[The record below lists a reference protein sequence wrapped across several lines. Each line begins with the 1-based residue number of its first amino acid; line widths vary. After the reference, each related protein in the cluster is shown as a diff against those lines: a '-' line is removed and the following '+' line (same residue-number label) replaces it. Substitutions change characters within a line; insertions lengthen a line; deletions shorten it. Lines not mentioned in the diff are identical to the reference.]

1 MAELAALVV
10 VEPDPQEMAAEQAR
24 LAVSLASVV
33 NALEREAERRVGQR
47 RLTEDRWLA
56 DYEQYHGKYTPE
68 VERRLTEAGSS
79 RLFINST
86 RPKTNAFINRL
97 YDMLFPT
104 DERNWAVGP
113 TPVPELAQR
122 AKEATGRRDKAQRA
136 AAQAGEGTPQQQMM
150 LAEMTAAEEG
160 AAQFRAV
167 LEEAATRAEAM
178 EDQIADQLEESSYA
192 SICREVIRDACLYGT
207 GVMKGPTTGE
217 ASSRW
222 YKQQPE
228 GGNVL
233 PLGGA
238 GGGHALE
245 SRGPSRPGFVRVD
258 PWGFFP
264 DPDARCIEESEGVYE
279 RHLMNRKQVRKLA
292 SRPGFDPEAVR
303 RLLQEPPKW
312 STPTYLT
319 DLRSAVGT
327 HVDPSVQRYHV
338 WEYHGPIDQAQCRDM
353 ASLYGM
359 GEAFGDLS
367 DPLVDPYVTIWFAQ
381 GELLYFGAYPMD
393 RADPIHSVYTFE
405 KDDASIWGFGVPH
418 WMRDTQKAMNAAW
431 RMMMD
436 NGRLG
441 TGPQVVIDTVAVE
454 PVDGDYDLKPHK
466 VWRRK
471 TGSSPNQRPFEI
483 FNIDMHQAEL
493 ANIIEMCRRIID
505 EETMLP
511 MIAQGEQGARVAQ
524 TATFGGMS
532 LLMNSANVM
541 FRGGVKNWDDQVA
554 VPSIRR
560 IYDWNMQFS
569 DREDIKGDF
578 EVKARGSSVLLL
590 RELQSASLMSM
601 AMNFTAHPVLGPLT
615 KAPPLYRRLVQTH
628 MIDPDEI
635 VKTDDEIEQDKAQAA
650 GQPQQPDPDVLKAE
664 TALNIAQLE
673 SQTRIQVAEMERETQ
688 LMKLAEQRNIDV
700 EKLRAQ
706 LADSDADRQSAERRL
721 AVETAVTGR
730 IGPTGGGTF

>member
-1 MAELAALVV
+1 MAEIAALVV
-10 VEPDPQEMAAEQAR
+10 VEPDQRSLAEEDAR
-24 LAVSLASVV
+24 LAGSLASVV
-33 NALEREAERRVGQR
+33 NALEREAERRIGQR
-47 RLTEDRWLA
+47 RLTEERWLA

-104 DERNWAVGP
+104 DERNWSVRP

-122 AKEATGRRDKAQRA
+122 AKEAMGRRDKAKRA
-136 AAQAGEGTPQQQMM
+136 AVQAGEGTPRQQAM
-150 LAEMTAAEEG
+150 LAEMTAAEE
-160 AAQFRAV
+160 AAVQFREIM
-167 LEEAATRAEAM
+167 EEAASRSEAM
-178 EDQIADQLEESSYA
+178 EDQIDDQLEESSYA
-192 SICREVIRDACLYGT
+192 SGCRDVIRDACLIGT
-207 GVMKGPTTGE
+207 GVLKGPTTDA

-222 YKQQPE
+222 YRQQPE

-233 PLGGA
+233 PMDSGGT
-238 GGGHALE
+238 GHALE
-245 SRGPSRPGFVRVD
+245 ARGPPRPGFSRVD

-264 DPDARCIEESEGVYE
+264 DPDARCIEESQGVYE
-279 RHLMNRKQVRKLA
+279 RHLMNKKQVRKLA
-292 SRPGFDPEAVR
+292 GRPGFDTHAVR
-303 RLLQEPPKW
+303 RLLQEEPKG

-319 DLRSAVGT
+319 DMRSAVGT

-338 WEYHGPIDQAQCRDM
+338 WEYHGPIDQALCRDM

-367 DPLVDPYVTIWFAQ
+367 DPLVDPYATIWFSQ

-393 RADPIHSVYTFE
+393 RADPIYSVYTFE
-405 KDDASIWGFGVPH
+405 QDDAAIWGFGVPH

-493 ANIIEMCRRIID
+493 ANIIEMCRQIID

-511 MIAQGEQGARVAQ
+511 MLAQGEQGVRAAQ
-524 TATFGGMS
+524 NSTFGGMS

-541 FRGGVKNWDDQVA
+541 FRGAVKNWDDQVA

-590 RELQSASLMSM
+590 RELQSSSLMAM
-601 AMNFTAHPVLGPLT
+601 AANFTAHPVLGPLT
-615 KAPPLYRRLVQTH
+615 KSPALYRRLVQTH

-635 VKTDDEIEQDKAQAA
+635 VKTDEEIEQDIAKAAS
-650 GQPQQPDPDVLKAE
+650 QPPPPDPDVLKAE
-664 TALNIAQLE
+664 ASLQLAQLE
-673 SQTRIQVAEMERETQ
+673 SQTRLKVAEMDRETQ
-688 LMKLAEQRNIDV
+688 MMKLAEQRNIDV

-706 LADSDADRQSAERRL
+706 LANSDADRQSDERKL
-721 AVETAVTGR
+721 AVETAVTGQ